1 VIFTVSRLTR
11 DLISS
16 LGDREFDFF
25 EGSDRQQFAQSL
37 ITHQEKSMNYNQPLL
52 KQGDTGSAVAVLQ
65 RLLILYGHDKFDG
78 QVGINFGPKTE
89 KAVREFQQF
98 QNMPLKDGI
107 VGEKTWHQ
115 LAHPCGGVNWRSCH
129 SPSILPLMRHRRPEP
144 IVYLNGDNLL

>member
-1 VIFTVSRLTR
+1 
-11 DLISS
+11 
-16 LGDREFDFF
+16 
-25 EGSDRQQFAQSL
+25 
-37 ITHQEKSMNYNQPLL
+37 MNYNQPQL
-52 KQGDTGSAVAVLQ
+52 KQGDTGTAVAVLQ

-115 LAHPCGGVNWRSCH
+115 LAHPAQKTASVF
-129 SPSILPLMRHRRPEP
+129 
-144 IVYLNGDNLL
+144 

>member
-115 LAHPCGGVNWRSCH
+115 LAHPARQTASVS
-129 SPSILPLMRHRRPEP
+129 
-144 IVYLNGDNLL
+144 